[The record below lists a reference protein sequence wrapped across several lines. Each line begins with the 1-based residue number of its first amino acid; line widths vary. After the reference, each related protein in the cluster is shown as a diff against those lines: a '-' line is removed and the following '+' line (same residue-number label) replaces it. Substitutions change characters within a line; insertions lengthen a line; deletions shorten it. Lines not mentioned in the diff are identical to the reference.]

1 MPWSIQEKDNKF
13 CVVKD
18 ADGSIEGC
26 HDTKMEAEDQ
36 RKALYESENKTKMY
50 GMAEMYPMWG
60 ITSFA
65 KLDDLQQARHAAH
78 EMGELIGQFQMIAN
92 NIMEDP
98 EITDKAGAIRAL
110 SDELVARMGEDA
122 ETEEKGIFAKL
133 KSLISPKKKEED
145 HTGLMLWKDKSTGAY
160 RWFAIYSN
168 MYRDDDY
175 PPEIISSTSHQN
187 FVKMV
192 NDRQVPMPELWQWHI
207 PGTRW
212 GVADWVDFTPN
223 GFAIASGTVD
233 EGCEAVAEAYAKDA
247 NVRVSHGMPK
257 PLIVRDVNDSSI
269 INFHVTTEISPL
281 PLSKEANPLT
291 GFNVFDREVKQMSLS
306 EEQKQHLMSH
316 GLDADQVSQIEAGIG
331 QLGKQAEGR
340 ESKQKERTLSDDD
353 LAALAA
359 ILTSKDAEVAEEV
372 QQEEPITEEATE
384 EQPHYVTHEELA
396 AVVAG
401 LVEGTQS
408 INESVK
414 ALKSVVDGLQ
424 QTDADKIAK
433 AAENTPAASLSA
445 LIASS
450 IIGKQAAYVDGR
462 TSEAKDGPKETK
474 KESTGLFFQ
483 EWIDGGVAA

>member
-1 MPWSIQEKDNKF
+1 
-13 CVVKD
+13 
-18 ADGSIEGC
+18 
-26 HDTKMEAEDQ
+26 
-36 RKALYESENKTKMY
+36 
-50 GMAEMYPMWG
+50 
-60 ITSFA
+60 
-65 KLDDLQQARHAAH
+65 
-78 EMGELIGQFQMIAN
+78 
-92 NIMEDP
+92 
-98 EITDKAGAIRAL
+98 
-110 SDELVARMGEDA
+110 
-122 ETEEKGIFAKL
+122 
-133 KSLISPKKKEED
+133 
-145 HTGLMLWKDKSTGAY
+145 
-160 RWFAIYSN
+160 

-233 EGCEAVAEAYAKDA
+233 EGCEAIAEAYAKDA

-281 PLSKEANPLT
+281 PLNKEANPLT

-306 EEQKQHLMSH
+306 EEQKQYLMSH
-316 GLDADQVSQIEAGIG
+316 GLDADHVSQIEAGIG

-372 QQEEPITEEATE
+372 QQDDPDTEESIE

-408 INESVK
+408 IGESVK